1 MSIEL
6 EPCDY
11 MTHWEVEIA
20 TMQGVTGRPLE
31 ECQKDVMLRWL
42 RAGDAR
48 PVAHWLA
55 SGLPLPLEV
64 SLYLAGMLDPKRTPM
79 ELCADGTEQP
89 VQYSFRLVAKPEN
102 GRRKGSKPE
111 TDVRDVVFARQ
122 VRQRM
127 EDFGETLEIAVANI
141 AEMQGGSHLEA
152 TVKKAY
158 IRVFGDRGLWFWP
171 IK

>member
-55 SGLPLPLEV
+55 SGLPRSFRCISQV
-64 SLYLAGMLDPKRTPM
+64 CSIRKRTRM

-89 VQYSFRLVAKPEN
+89 VP
-102 GRRKGSKPE
+102 
-111 TDVRDVVFARQ
+111 VFLPPCCQA
-122 VRQRM
+122 
-127 EDFGETLEIAVANI
+127 
-141 AEMQGGSHLEA
+141 
-152 TVKKAY
+152 
-158 IRVFGDRGLWFWP
+158 
-171 IK
+171 